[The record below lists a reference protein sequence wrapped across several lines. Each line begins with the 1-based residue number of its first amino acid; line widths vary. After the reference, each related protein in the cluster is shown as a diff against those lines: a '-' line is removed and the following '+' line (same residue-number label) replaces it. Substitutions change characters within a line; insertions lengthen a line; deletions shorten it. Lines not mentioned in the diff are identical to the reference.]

1 MIIFSYKCNF
11 PMNLMSVSLPK
22 TREVGALVYSQPLV
36 GAAPSWNL
44 HPGFVRFR
52 RAKDGHCHK
61 YIEDLCTKKNKKK
74 DAVTKRKI
82 VYGVVFFGVLQ
93 SFLGGALHLLT
104 LEGHERLLRVVQ
116 RLKLCPK
123 LHKTLLTKWF
133 SFLKQ
138 QKTLLQ
144 KEAFDILKLN

>member
-1 MIIFSYKCNF
+1 
-11 PMNLMSVSLPK
+11 MNLMSVSLPK
-22 TREVGALVYSQPLV
+22 TREVGALVYSQPLLFR
-36 GAAPSWNL
+36 GAPSWNL

-61 YIEDLCTKKNKKK
+61 YIEDLCTKKKTRCSNEKKNCL
-74 DAVTKRKI
+74 RCW
-82 VYGVVFFGVLQ
+82 FFLGVLQ

-133 SFLKQ
+133 TF
-138 QKTLLQ
+138 
-144 KEAFDILKLN
+144 